1 MCQEKSPPSEAE
13 QKHDRSR
20 SIITEPR
27 NLYPRT
33 NGFCM
38 LLRSHGGGGGVYQFY
53 TQTSGDDKLGVVPE
67 KVVKISSN

>member
-38 LLRSHGGGGGVYQFY
+38 LLRSHGGGGGVDQFD
-53 TQTSGDDKLGVVPE
+53 THPSGDVQWGVVPE
-67 KVVKISSN
+67 KVELISST